1 MSEAHDDPG
10 TDGETGTDNDTGDGD
25 DIDTGDGDDIDTGDG
40 DDIDTGDGD
49 DIDTGGDDIDAE
61 SDIDSST
68 DTGHRDG
75 NADDGNGVQI
85 DMISGERMD
94 ELTSMEKIRLILDGV
109 HEGNIVILEEGLDPD
124 EESKLI
130 EVTMTE
136 INPDEF
142 TGIEIETYP
151 GTEQQQNDGFFDRL
165 FGRESRTKLT
175 VIGPANRL
183 ETLHKDE
190 TLISTLVTRR

>member
-1 MSEAHDDPG
+1 MSEAD
-10 TDGETGTDNDTGDGD
+10 
-25 DIDTGDGDDIDTGDG
+25 
-40 DDIDTGDGD
+40 
-49 DIDTGGDDIDAE
+49 
-61 SDIDSST
+61 DSSAG
-68 DTGHRDG
+68 DADG
-75 NADDGNGVQI
+75 SGVQL

-94 ELTSMEKIRLILDGV
+94 QLASMEKIRLILDSV
-109 HEGNIVILEEGLDPD
+109 HDGNIVILEEGLDPE

-136 INPDEF
+136 ISPDEF

-151 GTEQQQNDGFFDRL
+151 GSSKSSGGFFDRL
-165 FGRESRTKLT
+165 MGRESETKLT

-190 TLISTLVTRR
+190 TLISALVTRT